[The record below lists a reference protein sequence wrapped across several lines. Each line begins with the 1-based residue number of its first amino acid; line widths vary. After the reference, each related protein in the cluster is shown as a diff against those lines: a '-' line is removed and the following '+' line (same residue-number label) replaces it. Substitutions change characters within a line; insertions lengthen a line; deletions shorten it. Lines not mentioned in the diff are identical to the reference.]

1 MAEVGLFAML
11 GSAMGPLMLGGMVVG
26 GVASSIVDAT
36 KGVNDSCNELQD
48 ARNKLKTEQDHWK
61 EVIANLS
68 TSTDDL
74 TLIQQN
80 MVTATSELKLA
91 TANYHRIF
99 KNKQQAIDAGI
110 VTFLLG
116 ILLMLI
122 IKRIDLWGKILAI
135 F

>member
-1 MAEVGLFAML
+1 MAEIL
-11 GSAMGPLMLGGMVVG
+11 GTLMLGGMVLG
-26 GVASSIVDAT
+26 GVGTSIVDAT

-48 ARNKLKTEQDHWK
+48 ARNKLKKEQDAWK
-61 EVIANLS
+61 EIIGVVAIDTAS
-68 TSTDDL
+68 
-74 TLIQQN
+74 LISSQQN
-80 MVTATSELKLA
+80 MVTVTSELKIA

>member
-1 MAEVGLFAML
+1 MAEVGLFAMVS
-11 GSAMGPLMLGGMVVG
+11 SAMGPLMLGGMVVG

-48 ARNKLKTEQDHWK
+48 ARNKLKKEQDAWK
-61 EVIANLS
+61 EIIGAQTVITA
-68 TSTDDL
+68 DL
-74 TLIQQN
+74 TKCQQN

-99 KNKQQAIDAGI
+99 KNKQQIIDAGI

>member
-1 MAEVGLFAML
+1 MAEIL
-11 GSAMGPLMLGGMVVG
+11 GTLMLGGMVLG
-26 GVASSIVDAT
+26 GVGTSIVDAT

-48 ARNKLKTEQDHWK
+48 ARNKLKKEQDAWK
-61 EVIANLS
+61 EIIGVVAIDTALLS
-68 TSTDDL
+68 KS
-74 TLIQQN
+74 QQN
-80 MVTATSELKLA
+80 MVTVTSELKIA

>member
-1 MAEVGLFAML
+1 MAEIL
-11 GSAMGPLMLGGMVVG
+11 GTLMLGGMVLG
-26 GVASSIVDAT
+26 GVGTSIVDAT

-48 ARNKLKTEQDHWK
+48 ARNKLKKEQDAWK
-61 EVIANLS
+61 EIIGVVAMDTAL
-68 TSTDDL
+68 L
-74 TLIQQN
+74 TRAQQN
-80 MVTATSELKLA
+80 MVTVTSELKIA

>member
-1 MAEVGLFAML
+1 MAEIL
-11 GSAMGPLMLGGMVVG
+11 GTLMLGGMVLG
-26 GVASSIVDAT
+26 GVGTSIVDAT

-48 ARNKLKTEQDHWK
+48 ARNKLKKEQDAWK
-61 EVIANLS
+61 EIIGVVAIDTAL
-68 TSTDDL
+68 L
-74 TLIQQN
+74 TRAQQN
-80 MVTATSELKLA
+80 MVTVTSELKIA